1 MKQVIAE
8 LSQLRRR
15 SRALLVA
22 QRASGIV
29 AWVFGLATAFIALD
43 YLLRLPGAVRFGLL
57 LGAGA
62 GLGYAVW

>member
-22 QRASGIV
+22 QRASEIV
-29 AWVFGLATAFIALD
+29 AWGFGLAPALIALD
-43 YLLRLPGAVRFGLL
+43 YRLRLAGAVRFVLWLG
-57 LGAGA
+57 GAG
-62 GLGYAVW
+62 GWG